1 MSLIPAYFL
10 STLWMQLPLWIYVFV
25 VIASSVQLIAWFS
38 FLKNTVASFKKI
50 KSTIPSFLFYLFIL
64 VAISLTIK
72 FVLQLGSVVPFISKL
87 AFGFRPIVIA
97 YLHLILLAVISIFLI
112 TFLFANK
119 LLLITKTSKIGM
131 LLLVTGV
138 YTTEI
143 VLAIQGI
150 ASFSYIPIPYINE
163 TLFIIALIILTGILL
178 VTFSIKKSVE

>member
-1 MSLIPAYFL
+1 
-10 STLWMQLPLWIYVFV
+10 
-25 VIASSVQLIAWFS
+25 
-38 FLKNTVASFKKI
+38 
-50 KSTIPSFLFYLFIL
+50 
-64 VAISLTIK
+64 
-72 FVLQLGSVVPFISKL
+72 
-87 AFGFRPIVIA
+87 
-97 YLHLILLAVISIFLI
+97 
-112 TFLFANK
+112 
-119 LLLITKTSKIGM
+119 M